1 VRTVGI
7 VPRLHSEP
15 AAQLAR
21 DMVARLAERGVQAMV
36 EAEAA
41 VSGVPPAPG
50 RELGAI
56 ADLIVV
62 LGGDGTLIHAAGL
75 CAGREVPILGV
86 NMGTLGFLTEF
97 PRDRLWEAL
106 DAALAGKL
114 HASRRLML
122 SAELRRDG
130 KALLSGAVL
139 NDVVVS
145 RDALSRL
152 ARLDVSVDGSEAAT
166 YEADGLIIATPTGST
181 AYSLSAGGPI
191 VYPTLDA
198 ILLTPICPHALTQR
212 PVVLPADLPIRV
224 KLVSRGEMFVTLDG
238 AHGRHLQAGDEVQ
251 IHRPAPHGPVEE
263 PRPGPVRDPAAE
275 ASVGSKMRTRR
286 GRTHFPS
293 AIEEQRRP
301 IGGACAGS
309 G

>member
-1 VRTVGI
+1 MPTVGI
-7 VPRLHSEP
+7 VPRLHNEP
-15 AAQLAR
+15 ASQLAR
-21 DMVARLAERGVQAMV
+21 EMVARLAERGVQAVV
-36 EAEAA
+36 EAEAG
-41 VSGVPPAPG
+41 VSGLPCAPG
-50 RELGAI
+50 RELGAKF
-56 ADLIVV
+56 DLLVV
-62 LGGDGTLIHAAGL
+62 LGGDGTLSHAAGL

-97 PRDRLWEAL
+97 PRDRVWEAL

-130 KALLSGAVL
+130 RVLLSGAVL

-152 ARLDVSVDGSEAAT
+152 ARLEVSVGDSEAAT
-166 YEADGLIIATPTGST
+166 YEADGVIVATPTGST

-212 PVVLPADLPIRV
+212 PVVLPGSSVVRV
-224 KLVSRGEMFVTLDG
+224 RVASPGEMFVTLDG
-238 AHGRHLQAGDEVQ
+238 SRGGPLEIGHEVWVQQARQRTLILRNPEV
-251 IHRPAPHGPVEE
+251 
-263 PRPGPVRDPAAE
+263 D
-275 ASVGSKMRTRR
+275 
-286 GRTHFPS
+286 HFT
-293 AIEEQRRP
+293 ILREKLRW
-301 IGGACAGS
+301 GAR
-309 G
+309 

>member
-1 VRTVGI
+1 MRTVGI

-15 AAQLAR
+15 AAHLAR
-21 DMVARLAERGVQAMV
+21 EMVARLAERGVQAAV
-36 EAEAA
+36 ETEA
-41 VSGVPPAPG
+41 GVTGVLTAPG
-50 RELGAI
+50 RQLAAT

-97 PRDRLWEAL
+97 PRDRVWEAL

-114 HASRRLML
+114 QASRRLML

-130 KALLSGAVL
+130 KVLLSGAVL

-145 RDALSRL
+145 RDALSRV
-152 ARLDVSVDGSEAAT
+152 ARVEVSVDGSEAAT

-198 ILLTPICPHALTQR
+198 VLITPICPHALTQR
-212 PVVLPADLPIRV
+212 PVVVPADLPIRV
-224 KLVSRGEMFVTLDG
+224 KLMSPSVMFVTLDG
-238 AHGRHLQAGDEVQ
+238 ARGRRLEPGDEV
-251 IHRPAPHGPVEE
+251 H
-263 PRPGPVRDPAAE
+263 VRTASRRAVLLKNPELDP
-275 ASVGSKMRTRR
+275 
-286 GRTHFPS
+286 F
-293 AIEEQRRP
+293 AILREKLRW
-301 IGGACAGS
+301 GAR
-309 G
+309 